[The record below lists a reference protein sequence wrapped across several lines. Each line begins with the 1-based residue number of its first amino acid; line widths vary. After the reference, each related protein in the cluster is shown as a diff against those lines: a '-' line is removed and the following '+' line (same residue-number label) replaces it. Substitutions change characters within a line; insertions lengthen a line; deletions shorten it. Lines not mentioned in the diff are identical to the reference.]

1 MRNPIHVGPVHL
13 GRKLLKST
21 AAVLGAL
28 LIFASL
34 APPFALAE
42 SDSEGEGTAPPGVL
56 PGLEVGTGN
65 EPAGEET
72 ILEEVAVGPGE
83 SELEEPLDPEPGVA
97 ESPPVAPPTTEEVVE
112 PAATGEVEEVI
123 APTEEP
129 AVVEPAPAPQ
139 PTPPPSYGVAETPT
153 YEPSTSTP
161 VPGAEPVRNE
171 PIVAPTAPAAPAR
184 SEIPATVPAV
194 ATEPAPVAP
203 APAPAPSPATASVP
217 AASLD
222 RPGSL
227 AGMATHTVAAGEC
240 LWFIAVAY
248 LPAGASN
255 AEIVAEVHRLWDLNS
270 GSIGTGDPNLLP
282 VGVVLRLH

>member
-1 MRNPIHVGPVHL
+1 MRNPIHIGPVHL
-13 GRKLLKST
+13 RRRLLRST

-34 APPFALAE
+34 APPLALAE

-56 PGLEVGTGN
+56 PGLEVGTGH

-72 ILEEVAVGPGE
+72 ILEEVAPGPGE
-83 SELEEPLDPEPGVA
+83 SGLEEPLAPEPGVA
-97 ESPPVAPPTTEEVVE
+97 ESLTEVPSTVGEVAE
-112 PAATGEVEEVI
+112 PAGTGEVEEVI

-139 PTPPPSYGVAETPT
+139 PTAPPSYGVAETPT

-171 PIVAPTAPAAPAR
+171 PIVAPTVPPAHAR
-184 SEIPATVPAV
+184 SEMPATVPGV
-194 ATEPAPVAP
+194 ATEPAPVV
-203 APAPAPSPATASVP
+203 PAPAPSPVTASVP

-227 AGMATHTVAAGEC
+227 AGSATHTVAAGEC

-248 LPAGASN
+248 LPPGASN

-270 GSIGTGDPNLLP
+270 GRIGTGDPNVLP

>member
-1 MRNPIHVGPVHL
+1 MRNPIHIGPVHL
-13 GRKLLKST
+13 RRRLLRST

-34 APPFALAE
+34 APPLALAE

-56 PGLEVGTGN
+56 PGLDVGAGH

-72 ILEEVAVGPGE
+72 ILEEVAPDPGE
-83 SELEEPLDPEPGVA
+83 SGLEEPLAPEPGVA

-112 PAATGEVEEVI
+112 PAATNEVEEVI

-129 AVVEPAPAPQ
+129 AVVEPAPARQ
-139 PTPPPSYGVAETPT
+139 PTAPPPYGVAETPT

-171 PIVAPTAPAAPAR
+171 PIVAPPVPPVHAR
-184 SEIPATVPAV
+184 SEMPATVPGV
-194 ATEPAPVAP
+194 PTEPAPVV
-203 APAPAPSPATASVP
+203 PAPAPSPVTASVP

-227 AGMATHTVAAGEC
+227 AGRATHAVAAGEC
-240 LWFIAVAY
+240 LWSIAVAY
-248 LPAGASN
+248 LPSGAPN
-255 AEIVAEVHRLWDLNS
+255 VEIAVEVRRLWDLNS
-270 GSIGTGDPNLLP
+270 GRIHTGDPNLLP